1 MSKRRPV
8 LVTLCTYR
16 YGEGF
21 EVARVLRRRSRLFAL
36 VTAKRLLPVVETT
49 RYPDVY
55 HRAVQRAPFCDL
67 VYSARRPERVESEVR
82 IVPSV
87 GEVGVW

>member
-55 HRAVQRAPFCDL
+55 HRAVQRAPYCK
-67 VYSARRPERVESEVR
+67 VARGARRPEQVDPEVR
-82 IVPSV
+82 IVKSV